1 MYRGLSARV
10 SITITAKKKTMKD
23 VDKRGVLLCEEIDHL
38 ILQSLFL
45 QIAPTKWSFWQIV
58 TSQLYFEILHNNW
71 MQAPW
76 TDSKNVQ
83 YLEPCFF
90 Q

>member
-45 QIAPTKWSFWQIV
+45 QIAPTK
-58 TSQLYFEILHNNW
+58 
-71 MQAPW
+71 
-76 TDSKNVQ
+76 
-83 YLEPCFF
+83 
-90 Q
+90 